1 MLKKLSATLMALC
14 ALAMVLTFANCG
26 TSSSRPAG
34 LILVTSQGDKTLLA
48 YRADLTSGKLTQI
61 STSVST
67 TDQPTVVVFDS
78 GGAFAY
84 VATNPATGNG
94 KITAYSVASDGKL
107 GAAGSSADAG
117 VLPIAMALDNA
128 GHLFVA
134 NQGSNSISA
143 FSASGGSIT
152 KVPCAGMFC
161 VGEDFEAGSAPSS
174 ITVEPSGKFLYVTNQ
189 GNDTVSAYSIESSGS
204 LSELVLL
211 GSPYPT
217 ATAPSSSAFATTATG
232 SYLYITNSGSNNI
245 TGYVV
250 CLSTIDPCTTAD
262 GSLRLIPSSP
272 FGAGLNPVGIVVDPT
287 NTFVYALDQT
297 SNQVS
302 GYRLNAAT
310 GGLSALNPATH
321 STGTRPV
328 SIGMHPD
335 GKFIY
340 VVNSASNTISGY
352 SLEPQNGSLTPITP
366 LATSAQPY
374 GLAVK

>member
-1 MLKKLSATLMALC
+1 M
-14 ALAMVLTFANCG
+14 
-26 TSSSRPAG
+26 
-34 LILVTSQGDKTLLA
+34 
-48 YRADLTSGKLTQI
+48 
-61 STSVST
+61 
-67 TDQPTVVVFDS
+67 
-78 GGAFAY
+78 
-84 VATNPATGNG
+84 
-94 KITAYSVASDGKL
+94 
-107 GAAGSSADAG
+107 
-117 VLPIAMALDNA
+117 
-128 GHLFVA
+128 
-134 NQGSNSISA
+134 
-143 FSASGGSIT
+143 
-152 KVPCAGMFC
+152 
-161 VGEDFEAGSAPSS
+161 
-174 ITVEPSGKFLYVTNQ
+174 
-189 GNDTVSAYSIESSGS
+189 
-204 LSELVLL
+204 
-211 GSPYPT
+211 
-217 ATAPSSSAFATTATG
+217 
-232 SYLYITNSGSNNI
+232 
-245 TGYVV
+245 V
-250 CLSTIDPCTTAD
+250 CLSTIDPCTTVD

-272 FGAGLNPVGIVVDPT
+272 FGAGLNPVSIVVDPT